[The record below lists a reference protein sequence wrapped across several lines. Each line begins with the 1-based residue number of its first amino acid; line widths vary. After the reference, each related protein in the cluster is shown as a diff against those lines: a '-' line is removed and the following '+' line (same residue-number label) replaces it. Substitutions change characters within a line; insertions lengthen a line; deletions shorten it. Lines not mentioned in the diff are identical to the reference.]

1 MYYMLKPCLLRLLT
15 RPNVAC
21 SPSRRKALRVP
32 WHTTTLPEDAGWPH
46 TVPTASSTKR
56 TALPATDLHN
66 VRGKFICM
74 CYLVLTTVN
83 CRQPESSIAPYL
95 TDLQA
100 RTKNDGIRV
109 GSYPLLSRGVYV
121 SLIGRNVEA
130 VKAIAQEVASTLD
143 GRLVSEE
150 EAREMVKEKEKGAA

>member
-1 MYYMLKPCLLRLLT
+1 
-15 RPNVAC
+15 
-21 SPSRRKALRVP
+21 
-32 WHTTTLPEDAGWPH
+32 
-46 TVPTASSTKR
+46 
-56 TALPATDLHN
+56 
-66 VRGKFICM
+66 M
-74 CYLVLTTVN
+74 CYLVLTTGN